1 MCANCS
7 EARRQRAGQ
16 RGFTLIE
23 LVMVM
28 VLVGIVAVTVMP
40 KLGGITALR
49 GNLWR
54 DQVLAALRH
63 AHSQAASHR
72 RLVCM
77 TITSGRVQ
85 LAMASDNPGQ
95 SCTANLAGPN
105 ADPYWAHDEAAPAT
119 ATSAGGPL
127 YFQPNGRVTLDG
139 AGASVADITI
149 TIAGETSIVVVG
161 QTGHAR

>member
-7 EARRQRAGQ
+7 ELRRQRAGQ

-40 KLGGITALR
+40 KLGGITAMR
-49 GNLWR
+49 GSLWR

-72 RLVCM
+72 RLVCV
-77 TITSGRVQ
+77 TITTGRVQ
-85 LAMASDNPGQ
+85 LAVASDNPGLT
-95 SCTANLAGPN
+95 CTAGLTGPN
-105 ADPYWAHDEAAPAT
+105 ADSFWAHDDAAPAT
-119 ATSAGGPL
+119 STSAGANL

-139 AGASVADITI
+139 AGTSIADVNI
-149 TIAGETSIVVVG
+149 TIAGETAIVLVG